1 MVEFLYESFFFL
13 VLDTLNIYKSVNYT
27 NKKTIEYNLDSTPS
41 LTFNII

>member
-27 NKKTIEYNLDSTPS
+27 KKN
-41 LTFNII
+41 N